1 MKKKLPL
8 ILLLVILLS
17 GILIWVI
24 LPKMKQEKQDV
35 IKTTI
40 IDKNGKQLKPVP
52 ITEISGELGK

>member
-17 GILIWVI
+17 GILIWGV
-24 LPKMKQEKQDV
+24 LPKMKQEKQNV

>member
-17 GILIWVI
+17 GILIWVV
-24 LPKMKQEKQDV
+24 LPKMKQEKQNV
-35 IKTTI
+35 VKTTI